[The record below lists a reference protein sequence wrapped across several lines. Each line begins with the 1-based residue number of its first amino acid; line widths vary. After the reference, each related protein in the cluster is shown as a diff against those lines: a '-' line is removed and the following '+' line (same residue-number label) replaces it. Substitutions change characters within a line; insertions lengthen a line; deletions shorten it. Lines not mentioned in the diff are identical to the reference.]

1 MSNCE
6 DISHKP
12 YIQRH
17 YIPVASA
24 KQVFKK
30 EASIL
35 LTCTHLL
42 QNIDCVKWTMS
53 AIRGNISNLLPL
65 QYIHINFHPIFSLQ
79 YTYRQDT
86 GDYILSLKF
95 SKSIW
100 NHNRGGV
107 HPISLCSM
115 LLLSH
120 HTAAVSKTLH
130 KNVYWNV
137 IVNTTHMYKS
147 TKYVLTSLQ
156 LTYESWV
163 LGVAYI
169 CLVKLF
175 YIFLLL
181 FTSIIL
187 QYNSTVNAYPL
198 RFLPDWNPVTEVMI
212 TIRTTDIDTVHSP
225 DTAHIQHLQN
235 WT

>member
-1 MSNCE
+1 
-6 DISHKP
+6 
-12 YIQRH
+12 
-17 YIPVASA
+17 
-24 KQVFKK
+24 
-30 EASIL
+30 
-35 LTCTHLL
+35 
-42 QNIDCVKWTMS
+42 
-53 AIRGNISNLLPL
+53 
-65 QYIHINFHPIFSLQ
+65 
-79 YTYRQDT
+79 
-86 GDYILSLKF
+86 
-95 SKSIW
+95 
-100 NHNRGGV
+100 
-107 HPISLCSM
+107 
-115 LLLSH
+115 
-120 HTAAVSKTLH
+120 
-130 KNVYWNV
+130 
-137 IVNTTHMYKS
+137 MYKS